1 MYDENNPNNENQVN
15 SYSWNNDINSGASN
29 PQPDQPS
36 SSKSTSKKTQWR
48 SVAISCVVCTVLCFG
63 AGYVGGL
70 LGKGPSQY
78 KSNSGVVSTESPDAT
93 VDDNTQ
99 TPATTENNG
108 AISLEQNESV
118 GISQIMGSEGYTFA
132 QVAEMTAKSVVEI
145 TTETVVTGSYFGQY
159 VSSGAG
165 SGVVIT
171 QDGYI
176 ITNHHVIEDASTI
189 TVKLKND
196 DTEYEAKLI
205 GSDSQTDIAVIKIE
219 ATGLQAASLGNSEQL
234 VVGESVI
241 AVGNPLGSLGG
252 TVTNGIISA
261 LDREIEIDGQV
272 MTLLQTN
279 AAINPGNSG
288 GGLFNGNG
296 LLIGIVNAKSSGTD
310 IEGLGFAVPINTAKA
325 VAEDL
330 INYGYVKGR
339 VSMGVTL
346 VDITDAQTAMQYRVQ
361 YLGCY
366 VLRVQDGGSGDEAGL
381 KSGDCILSM
390 AGTSVS
396 TSADVSKILSQYT
409 IGDSV
414 PMVVYRNRQEVSI
427 TITLQEETP

>member
-1 MYDENNPNNENQVN
+1 MYDENNVN
-15 SYSWNNDINSGASN
+15 SYSWNHDTNSSYTNLQQAQQASA
-29 PQPDQPS
+29 
-36 SSKSTSKKTQWR
+36 KSNSKKTQWWT
-48 SVAISCVVCTVLCFG
+48 VAIVCVVCTALCFT

-70 LGKGPSQY
+70 MGKGQAQY
-78 KSNSGVVSTESPDAT
+78 NPGSSAT
-93 VDDNTQ
+93 SAQTQGTATDGNTQ
-99 TPATTENNG
+99 APSATENNG
-108 AISLEQNESV
+108 SVNLEQNDST
-118 GISQIMGSEGYTFA
+118 GISQVMGNEGYTFA

-145 TTETVVTGSYFGQY
+145 TTETVVTGNYFGQY

-165 SGVVIT
+165 SGVIIT

-176 ITNHHVIEDASTI
+176 ITNHHVIEDASAI

-196 DTEYEAKLI
+196 DTEYQAELI

-234 VVGESVI
+234 VVGESVL

-346 VDITDAQTAMQYRVQ
+346 IDITDAQTAMQYRVQ

-366 VLRVQDGGSGDEAGL
+366 VLKVPDGGSGEKAGL

-396 TSADVSKILSQYT
+396 TSADVRKILSQYN